1 MKTIDL
7 TPYKNDSDVLSTLKT
22 LQGIIV
28 QGWSWYQS
36 RKSQKKLISILDD
49 ILSDECVLLRNV
61 NLPKAGKPIPLVL
74 VAPSGTTVINPK
86 DKKGFFRAE
95 GKKWEVMGQGEEY
108 KPAFNNLI
116 HETWVFQ
123 KTIEGYLKRHNF
135 KAPNLSG
142 ALIFV
147 STETHIESISPIVKV
162 IRADGI
168 KNFARRLAISK
179 PEFTD
184 LDFRNLIKLLT
195 NPALPEKKKA
205 PIPEEEPSPQAEPF
219 RFEEKLNDL
228 VDVVNFSRKEW
239 IIIGILIIFVILVL
253 IALITLILLTL

>member
-7 TPYKNDSDVLSTLKT
+7 TPYKSDSPVLSALKT
-22 LQGIIV
+22 VQGIIV

-49 ILSDECVLLRNV
+49 ILSDECVLLRSV

-116 HETWVFQ
+116 HETWVYQ
-123 KTIEGYLKRHNF
+123 KSIEGYLKRHNF

-179 PEFTD
+179 PAFTD

-195 NPALPEKKKA
+195 KPALPEKKKA
-205 PIPEEEPSPQAEPF
+205 PIPEEEPSPKAEPL

-228 VDVVNFSRKEW
+228 VDVVNFTRQEW

-253 IALITLILLTL
+253 IALITLILLTQ

>member
-7 TPYKNDSDVLSTLKT
+7 TPYKNDSPVLSTLKT

-36 RKSQKKLISILDD
+36 RKSQQKLISILDD

-116 HETWVFQ
+116 HETWVYQ

-135 KAPNLSG
+135 KAPNLNG

-195 NPALPEKKKA
+195 KPALPEKKQ
-205 PIPEEEPSPQAEPF
+205 EPAQKEVSSPKAEPF
-219 RFEEKLNDL
+219 RFEEKLNNL
-228 VDVVNFSRKEW
+228 VDVVNFTRQEW

-253 IALITLILLTL
+253 IALITLVLLTQ